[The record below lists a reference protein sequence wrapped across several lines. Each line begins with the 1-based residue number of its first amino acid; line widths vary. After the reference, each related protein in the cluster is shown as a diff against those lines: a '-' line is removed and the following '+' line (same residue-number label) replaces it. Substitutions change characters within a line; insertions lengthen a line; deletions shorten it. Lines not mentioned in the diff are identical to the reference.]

1 MQTFLIEHAN
11 LRLQRTRIQRD
22 YRIAAVVADRSAC
35 FETHLFDPQ
44 AVKILRLIVHAVLA
58 VKNCV
63 HTAAGRIKFNDPV
76 GIAQRFVDAACRHQR
91 LCSALLRPKLR
102 RTDIVQRR
110 ILPIA
115 FRINRRDAQRQDI
128 VSFCRIIQIT
138 PAAGCQLGQTVLRD
152 HVDGL
157 RFAVQLLLAQL
168 FLHLHKPNSRHAK
181 KHSENRNDQQDLR
194 HGKSRRPAIL
204 S

>member
-1 MQTFLIEHAN
+1 MQTFLIEYAN
-11 LRLQRTRIQRD
+11 LRLQGTCIQRD

-35 FETHLFDPQ
+35 FETHPFDTQ
-44 AVKILRLIVHAVLA
+44 AVKILRLIVHAAFA

-63 HTAAGRIKFNDPV
+63 HAAAGRIKFNDPV
-76 GIAQRFVDAACRHQR
+76 GIAQRFVDAAGRHQR
-91 LCSALLRPKLR
+91 LCGAVLRPKLR
-102 RTDIVQRR
+102 RTDIVQR
-110 ILPIA
+110 IIPIA
-115 FRINRRDAQRQDI
+115 FGINRRDAQRQDI
-128 VSFCRIIQIT
+128 VSFCRIIQIA

-168 FLHLHKPNSRHAK
+168 FLHLHKPDSRHAK

>member
-1 MQTFLIEHAN
+1 MQTLLIEYAN
-11 LRLQRTRIQRD
+11 LRLQGSCIQRD

-35 FETHLFDPQ
+35 FETHLFDTQ
-44 AVKILRLIVHAVLA
+44 TVKSLRLIVHAAFA
-58 VKNCV
+58 VKDCV
-63 HTAAGRIKFNDPV
+63 HAAAGRIKFNDPV
-76 GIAQRFVDAACRHQR
+76 GIAQLLVDAACRHQR
-91 LCSALLRPKLR
+91 LCGAVLLPKLP
-102 RTDIVQRR
+102 RTDIVQR
-110 ILPIA
+110 IIPIA
-115 FRINRRDAQRQDI
+115 FGINRRRDAQRLDI
-128 VSFCRIIQIT
+128 VMFFRIIQIA
-138 PAAGCQLGQTVLRD
+138 PAAGCQLGQPVLRD

-168 FLHLHKPNSRHAK
+168 FLHLHKPDSRHAK